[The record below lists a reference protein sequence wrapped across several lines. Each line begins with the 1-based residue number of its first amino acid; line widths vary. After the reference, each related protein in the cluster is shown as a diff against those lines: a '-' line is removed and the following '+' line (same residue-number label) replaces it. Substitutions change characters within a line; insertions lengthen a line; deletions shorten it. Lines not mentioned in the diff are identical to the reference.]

1 MVRNGVVMVRGGAVM
16 VRGGAA
22 TGGFRGVMVRDGV
35 VMVGNGAGNL
45 RVERLWCAM
54 EPSWSAV
61 APFSLDFAGR

>member
-1 MVRNGVVMVRGGAVM
+1 MVGKRAVMVRNGDAM

-35 VMVGNGAGNL
+35 VMVGDGAGNL
-45 RVERLWCAM
+45 GVERLWCAM

-61 APFSLDFAGR
+61 EPFSLDVAGR